1 MKEKQGGKIKE
12 KEFDSLSDCQYIFPD
27 LLRDDVDGFVV
38 NSRILHRELGV
49 GRDYSTWIKNR
60 IEKYNFNENVDYK
73 SFWMDK
79 KGCNITIGKVKDFGL
94 DVKKYNQMVR
104 YGFKKDYLITIQM
117 AKYLCSIEKKEE
129 GAKILKYL
137 TSSEEK
143 IVIIKPK
150 RKEIKF
156 LEKLEQSLMPFN
168 LTFKRQYPL
177 FGGKYRIDAYIEEL
191 NIAIEYDE
199 NAHSNYPY
207 EKEEGRQKEIEKELG
222 CKFIRLSENNS
233 DEYNIGYVFKEL
245 YPHLYVKKQIN

>member
-1 MKEKQGGKIKE
+1 MKEKQSGKIKE

-38 NSRILHRELGV
+38 NSRVLHRELGV

-60 IEKYNFNENVDYK
+60 IEKYNFNENVDFVIKQEYK
-73 SFWMDK
+73 T
-79 KGCNITIGKVKDFGL
+79 NIEKSHGGDRKSKV
-94 DVKKYNQMVR
+94 YS
-104 YGFKKDYLITIQM
+104 ITTQM
-117 AKYLCSIEKKEE
+117 AKYLCGVEKKEE

-245 YPHLYVKKQIN
+245 YSHLYVEKQIN